1 MDRFSDQLNIETPE
15 LVDLELPVAGV
26 GSRFIAILID
36 SLIWGAGFAV
46 LLILAILILPSLSV
60 VSRLSENWAAAI
72 FTLLFF
78 LLYWGYFTLFE
89 ALWSG
94 QTPGKRVAKI
104 RVIQK
109 SGRAIGFYEA
119 IVRNFIRVIDQIPFI
134 YGVGVL
140 FVFTTK
146 QHQRLGDLAAGTLVV
161 REQESDAPAW
171 GNAPTHTFTAASFLE
186 SATQI
191 TPSSVPP
198 PLHFVTVPA
207 SEVAKL
213 GAGDLEVL
221 EGFFA
226 RRLDMSLETRA
237 SLAKRIAKAIAGKA
251 EFEIPEGASE
261 ENFLESIAHQLREVA
276 RFKR

>member
-1 MDRFSDQLNIETPE
+1 MDQFSDQLNIETPE

-36 SLIWGAGFAV
+36 YLIWGAGFVV
-46 LLILAILILPSLSV
+46 LFILAMLVLPSLSV
-60 VSRLSENWAAAI
+60 YSRLTENWAAAL

-78 LLYWGYFTLFE
+78 LLFWGYFTLFE

-94 QTPGKRVAKI
+94 QTPGKRVARI

-109 SGRAIGFYEA
+109 SGRPIGIFESM
-119 IVRNFIRVIDQIPFI
+119 VRNFIRVIDQIPII

-140 FVFTTK
+140 FIFVTK

-161 REQESDAPAW
+161 REQESEAPAW
-171 GNAPTHTFTAASFLE
+171 GNAPARTFTAPSFLE
-186 SATQI
+186 SARRLSPATA
-191 TPSSVPP
+191 PP
-198 PLHFVTVPA
+198 PANFVPVPA
-207 SEVAKL
+207 NHVAKL
-213 GAGDLEVL
+213 GGAELEVL

-237 SLAKRIAKAIAGKA
+237 SLAGRIAKAISAKA
-251 EFEIPEGASE
+251 EFAIPEGAST
-261 ENFLESIAHQLREVA
+261 ENFLESVAHQLRESA
-276 RFKR
+276 RYKG